1 MSPQI
6 SLPAAVGYANPTA
19 RSWTCTP
26 PPADVSAVHAQLPD
40 SAATQLVELPELA
53 AELGVRRAF
62 VKDESSRLGLPA
74 FKALGVSYA
83 IYRVIARRA
92 DRSFATPT
100 IDALRDHVSAQP
112 FELITAT
119 DGNHGQALARMAR
132 LL

>member
-6 SLPAAVGYANPTA
+6 SLPAPAGYTNPTA

-26 PPADVSAVHAQLPD
+26 PPANVSAFHAQLPD
-40 SAATQLVELPELA
+40 SAPTQLVELPELA
-53 AELGVRRAF
+53 AELGIRGAF

-92 DRSFATPT
+92 DRAFANPT

-119 DGNHGQALARMAR
+119 DG
-132 LL
+132 